1 MTLNPQTASN
11 DGFWIEQFK
20 NWLNNVKENDLS
32 KESVRRSMAKT
43 WKKWDEKDR
52 SLDRLFTGNQKYV
65 QAYANYFFDEGDDR
79 RNIREWGVLKNEDI
93 SKKKKTKDESG
104 EKSE

>member
-1 MTLNPQTASN
+1 
-11 DGFWIEQFK
+11 
-20 NWLNNVKENDLS
+20 
-32 KESVRRSMAKT
+32 
-43 WKKWDEKDR
+43 
-52 SLDRLFTGNQKYV
+52 LFTGNQKYV

-79 RNIREWGVLKNEDI
+79 RNIREWSVLKNEDI